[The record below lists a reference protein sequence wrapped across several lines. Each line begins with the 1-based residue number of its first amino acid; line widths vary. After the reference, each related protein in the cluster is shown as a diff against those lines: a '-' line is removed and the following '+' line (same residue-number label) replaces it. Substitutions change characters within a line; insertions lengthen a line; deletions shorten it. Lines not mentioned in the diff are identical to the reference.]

1 MEIIN
6 KYFTSLSEKQ
16 LDQFLKLKELYVT
29 WNSRINLISR
39 KDIDNLYERHV
50 LHSLALAKLVSF
62 SKNSKILDVGTG
74 GGFPGIPLAILY
86 PEANLLLIDS
96 ILKKIKVVENVSS
109 ELGLKNIQSKQIRA
123 EKLNG
128 KFDYIVSR
136 AVTSLP
142 IFYKMIRKNLIT
154 VNSKV
159 QNGGI
164 YYLKGG
170 DLSEEINALSIKSE
184 EYQISD
190 FFDENFFETKKIVFI
205 PSKYAK

>member
-86 PEANLLLIDS
+86 PEANFLLIDS

-170 DLSEEINALSIKSE
+170 DLSEEINALFIKSE

>member
-16 LDQFLKLKELYVT
+16 LDQFIKLKELYVT

-86 PEANLLLIDS
+86 PEANFLLIDS

>member
-86 PEANLLLIDS
+86 PEANFLLIDS